1 MCPRKSDSSQSSAN
15 NRLTNSFIREGATKV
30 RRFPRKKVRGVE
42 YMAQANRSSFGE
54 TFTLE
59 SRLGRSTDWHI

>member
-30 RRFPRKKVRGVE
+30 RRFPRRKVRGVE
-42 YMAQANRSSFGE
+42 TWPKQIGAP
-54 TFTLE
+54 
-59 SRLGRSTDWHI
+59 LGKLSP